1 MEVDLRTPSEKAR
14 EEKHERIVNM
24 FLSLSAEQP
33 DAAPHRIFLAIANEL
48 SNALDC
54 TRLKECKHED
64 AHNNFYQTV
73 VARQERDILPA
84 R

>member
-33 DAAPHRIFLAIANEL
+33 DAAPHRIFLAIANNEHGCEA
-48 SNALDC
+48 NC
-54 TRLKECKHED
+54 RTRW
-64 AHNNFYQTV
+64 TV
-73 VARQERDILPA
+73 PD
-84 R
+84 